1 MAKVLELD
9 TQVAKGTDHYI
20 DDILVNEDIVS
31 VQRVIDHLSKFGLK
45 TKPPARLEVSRVLGL
60 QLRQDDKGELLW
72 TRGNV
77 VPEIDHLVSRRKL
90 FSICGQLVGHYPI
103 AGWLRVAC
111 GYVKRCAEGTRWTD
125 LIGDNA
131 QAMLVDMLQRV
142 KNEDPVK
149 GVWACKNQNFKGRIW
164 CDASSISVGCALE
177 INDQIVEDAAWLRK
191 KDDTAHIN
199 AERGKS
205 SHKVEHERI
214 KHCDRFCNSV
224 WLA

>member
-1 MAKVLELD
+1 M

-20 DDILVNEDIVS
+20 DYILVNEDIVS
-31 VQRVIDHLSKFGLK
+31 VQQVIDHLSKFGLK

-77 VPEIDHLVSRRKL
+77 IPEIDHLVSRREL

-111 GYVKRCAEGTRWTD
+111 GYVKCCAEGTCWTD
-125 LIGDNA
+125 LVGDNA

-142 KNEDPVK
+142 
-149 GVWACKNQNFKGRIW
+149 
-164 CDASSISVGCALE
+164 
-177 INDQIVEDAAWLRK
+177 
-191 KDDTAHIN
+191 
-199 AERGKS
+199 
-205 SHKVEHERI
+205 
-214 KHCDRFCNSV
+214 
-224 WLA
+224 